1 VVIVEQF
8 KLPVTVDT
16 AVIVEPTSVE
26 KFILRDTVIVEQ
38 YTLLV
43 IVDAAAYNVEH
54 VTTSV
59 DIGGKE
65 NDDTTNVEQLILLVA
80 VTTEVSVE
88 PIKVEQFTWRDTV
101 DNVFKVDVMMVE
113 QFALLV
119 IVDAEVNVE
128 VVSEDKEVN
137 VLVHAATP
145 EELM

>member
-88 PIKVEQFTWRDTV
+88 PIKVEQVTWRDTV
-101 DNVFKVDVMMVE
+101 DNVFKVDVTMVE